1 MHTDGRGPLA
11 GVRIIDITTMI
22 LGPVATMLLAD
33 MGAEVIHIEPPEGD
47 AFREVGDTRSPGMSA
62 AFLAINRNKSSVVLD
77 LKSHAGLE
85 DLAWAT
91 PRSPRASPT
100 SFTRQASV
108 SERMARTV
116 PSPPMTTSS
125 RG

>member
-47 AFREVGDTRSPGMSA
+47 AFREVGDTRSPEMSA
-62 AFLAINRNKSSVVLD
+62 AFLTINRNKSSVVP
-77 LKSHAGLE
+77 A
-85 DLAWAT
+85 LARLRRR
-91 PRSPRASPT
+91 PGRADHR
-100 SFTRQASV
+100 TRQ
-108 SERMARTV
+108 
-116 PSPPMTTSS
+116 
-125 RG
+125 